1 MMGEE
6 IRRRERSEEH
16 ETQEAASGA
25 ANSNKQYL
33 GCGKDDPSCPLFLV
47 S

>member
-6 IRRRERSEEH
+6 MRRRERREEH

-25 ANSNKQYL
+25 ANSDKQYL
-33 GCGKDDPSCPLFLV
+33 GCEKDDPLRPLFLLA
-47 S
+47 